1 MFKELR
7 DEFCKK
13 LEKVSIDLEKKCWDF
28 YINSTPE
35 NMQKYENAQDEYS
48 KLFRDKKTYEKF
60 QNIDKTSLSKHEAK
74 QLKNLL
80 KEFDEE
86 LNTGEELKK
95 LRQKENEIAKK
106 FNSYVLKIDDKEITK
121 TEVTKILQNEENPEI
136 RRKDNALCSLK

>member
-48 KLFRDKKTYEKF
+48 KLFRDKKTY
-60 QNIDKTSLSKHEAK
+60 
-74 QLKNLL
+74 
-80 KEFDEE
+80 
-86 LNTGEELKK
+86 
-95 LRQKENEIAKK
+95 
-106 FNSYVLKIDDKEITK
+106 
-121 TEVTKILQNEENPEI
+121 
-136 RRKDNALCSLK
+136 

>member
-60 QNIDKTSLSKHEAK
+60 QKIDKNTLSKHWLILI
-74 QLKNLL
+74 LKL
-80 KEFDEE
+80 K
-86 LNTGEELKK
+86 
-95 LRQKENEIAKK
+95 
-106 FNSYVLKIDDKEITK
+106 
-121 TEVTKILQNEENPEI
+121 
-136 RRKDNALCSLK
+136 

>member
-48 KLFRDKKTYEKF
+48 KLFSWK
-60 QNIDKTSLSKHEAK
+60 
-74 QLKNLL
+74 LKV
-80 KEFDEE
+80 E
-86 LNTGEELKK
+86 
-95 LRQKENEIAKK
+95 
-106 FNSYVLKIDDKEITK
+106 SY
-121 TEVTKILQNEENPEI
+121 
-136 RRKDNALCSLK
+136 